1 MSKRHMLT
9 FSPIPQVDGLSEMSM
24 DNNQVVSTK
33 GVKEPL
39 HKELSILPKET
50 PKKHSTIR
58 YNKNGITCGGHHT
71 LNKYME
77 WSHRVKAS
85 CCLPHLWHTS
95 SCTVE
100 DLRTA
105 TKPITPYL
113 QYRIIYSHVLIKI
126 YFFD

>member
-1 MSKRHMLT
+1 MSKIHKLT
-9 FSPIPQVDGLSEMSM
+9 FSPIPQVDRLSKMSM

-50 PKKHSTIR
+50 PKKHSTIC
-58 YNKNGITCGGHHT
+58 YNKNGIKCGGHPT
-71 LNKYME
+71 LNKHME
-77 WSHRVKAS
+77 WCHRVKAS

-95 SCTVE
+95 SCTVA

-105 TKPITPYL
+105 TKTITPYL
-113 QYRIIYSHVLIKI
+113 QCRIIHSHVLINI
-126 YFFD
+126 YLFD